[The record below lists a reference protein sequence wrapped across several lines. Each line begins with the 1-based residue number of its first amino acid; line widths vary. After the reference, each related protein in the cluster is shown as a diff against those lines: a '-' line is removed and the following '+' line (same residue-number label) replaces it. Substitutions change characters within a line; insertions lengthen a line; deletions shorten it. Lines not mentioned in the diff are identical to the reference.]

1 MGEEIAFSTWDK
13 KNSNILNLEIIIIK
27 KIEICKY
34 NNFLRKKFK
43 DLYILKCFSDV
54 YSTSVIKIIF
64 NSKFASYL
72 IFNLYERKAHKCIS
86 ELSLYIF

>member
-1 MGEEIAFSTWDK
+1 MGEEIAFSTGDK
-13 KNSNILNLEIIIIK
+13 KISSILNIEIIIK
-27 KIEICKY
+27 KTEICKY

-43 DLYILKCFSDV
+43 DFYILKCSSDV

-64 NSKFASYL
+64 NSKFERYL